1 MYSVILKTSNRQLPI
16 SALVLINQF
25 IRQQKYYT
33 ENYKEVNFVK
43 INQLFM
49 EYTTILGNF
58 HSRQHCQLHEI
69 IEIFKSILVIFKRNR
84 VIQNYD
90 SYAKNF
96 KKLFLCEYLFF

>member
-1 MYSVILKTSNRQLPI
+1 
-16 SALVLINQF
+16 
-25 IRQQKYYT
+25 
-33 ENYKEVNFVK
+33 
-43 INQLFM
+43 M

-96 KKLFLCEYLFF
+96 KSYFYVNIYFFNYHNIIYVLWND